1 MYLPPLLNPQTDPD
15 EILGVAPFGRRTD
28 PRLPGDPGSPP
39 RGVPPLLKG
48 RGDFSGKGPL
58 RQGGGR
64 GEGGVGWPHLLALCL
79 LFGGG
84 RGEWGSGMGWLQLP
98 DPACLSSIVLE
109 NGA

>member
-1 MYLPPLLNPQTDPD
+1 MMSFQTLTPSIVTPFPPTLT
-15 EILGVAPFGRRTD
+15 AHTGRPAGGADLT
-28 PRLPGDPGSPP
+28 
-39 RGVPPLLKG
+39 LLKG

-58 RQGGGR
+58 SQGGGR

-98 DPACLSSIVLE
+98 APCLP
-109 NGA
+109 